1 MIAKTKGI
9 DDIRKLTKDL
19 PTIRYVDPDY
29 VYLAVANARCATADV
44 YVKPGDYVK
53 IGTVIGM
60 RHGGFFEQPI
70 HSTVSGTVEGI
81 AKKFHRSGK
90 LTDFIKIKNDKQ
102 NTFDESVHE
111 RSDEEI
117 ARLTKDDM
125 TEIVKNCAMVG
136 LGGSSFP
143 TYIKFQTKDPIKYIL
158 INGIECEPYLTSDY
172 RLMMEMPDRIMIG
185 IKYCL
190 QAFSA
195 EKAYICVKKKH
206 DDIIDVLNA
215 VKERYPDINVEV
227 CPVGNFYPQGWEI
240 AMIKSCLGIDIPS
253 GVLPSKYGIMNF
265 NVATVVGIYKAIKYN
280 LPVVKRHFTLTG
292 DGIKLPQNF
301 RVRVGTPVTELID
314 LCGGYTDPD
323 VDKVFIMGGPMMGAS
338 LVRDDAIVTKT
349 CTSVII
355 LNHIPQKEEPCVR
368 CASCVY
374 SCPVGLQPVAIMNA
388 YKAGDVD
395 AIKGLNAKRCI
406 ECGLC
411 SYSCTSKI
419 PVTEFMRKAKRM
431 IK

>member
-1 MIAKTKGI
+1 
-9 DDIRKLTKDL
+9 
-19 PTIRYVDPDY
+19 
-29 VYLAVANARCATADV
+29 
-44 YVKPGDYVK
+44 
-53 IGTVIGM
+53 
-60 RHGGFFEQPI
+60 
-70 HSTVSGTVEGI
+70 
-81 AKKFHRSGK
+81 
-90 LTDFIKIKNDKQ
+90 
-102 NTFDESVHE
+102 
-111 RSDEEI
+111 
-117 ARLTKDDM
+117 
-125 TEIVKNCAMVG
+125 
-136 LGGSSFP
+136 
-143 TYIKFQTKDPIKYIL
+143 
-158 INGIECEPYLTSDY
+158 
-172 RLMMEMPDRIMIG
+172 
-185 IKYCL
+185 
-190 QAFSA
+190 
-195 EKAYICVKKKH
+195 
-206 DDIIDVLNA
+206 
-215 VKERYPDINVEV
+215 
-227 CPVGNFYPQGWEI
+227 
-240 AMIKSCLGIDIPS
+240 
-253 GVLPSKYGIMNF
+253 MNF

-280 LPVVKRHFTLTG
+280 LPVVKRNFTLTG

-355 LNHIPQKEEPCVR
+355 LNHMPQREEPCVR